1 MKKLL
6 LILACTMLVPA
17 LANAQS
23 SGNYSYGTGF
33 DSAGNPITTACMLQ
47 ANGKISG
54 GIPCDQTCTQDPVT
68 GVITCTPAN
77 GPSTGCIGNAYAG
90 IKTSSGSGN
99 VFVIRPSAVIG
110 LLTDVTITSKQATA
124 VSSALAGIDFTV
136 NVASESNPQQKVNV
150 IPPYTITYDARYV
163 QISTNLFAGLSATC
177 TTAVGGCFISFN
189 ESTVSAHSFDW
200 IAGAPGANGSGT
212 LTSGQYDVTTN
223 WAPSAGF
230 GVSGIGEALA
240 CVGPVNL
247 TVQQN
252 KIFHFN
258 QVNDVN

>member
-1 MKKLL
+1 MRRYLWATVVTSLCLL
-6 LILACTMLVPA
+6 LVSGVAF
-17 LANAQS
+17 AQS
-23 SGNYSYGTGF
+23 SGNFTYGTG
-33 DSAGNPITTACMLQ
+33 ATGNTGCVLGSNGSIT
-47 ANGKISG
+47 G
-54 GIPCDQTCTQDPVT
+54 GIQCEQTCVLNAT
-68 GVITCTPAN
+68 GGSTCTPAS
-77 GPSTGCIGNAYAG
+77 GPTLGCIGNAVAG
-90 IKTSSGSGN
+90 LKTSSGSGN

-110 LLTDVTITSKQATA
+110 LLTDVTVSSKQTSA

-136 NVASESNPQQKVNV
+136 SVTPESGQPLPTL
-150 IPPYTITYDARYV
+150 IPSYTITYDARYV

-177 TTAVGGCFISFN
+177 TASAGGCFITFN

-200 IAGAPGANGSGT
+200 IAGAVYNGAGG
-212 LTSGQYDVTTN
+212 LQSGQYGVTVH
-223 WAPSAGF
+223 WAPSLNF

-258 QVNDVN
+258 EVNSL